1 VMSGYGDTSG
11 GRTLSAAFTA
21 KTFIYIGD
29 KDDSAEAP
37 KQPDKPRA
45 KLGGARPAGG

>member
-1 VMSGYGDTSG
+1 MTGAPDTSG

-29 KDDSAEAP
+29 KEEEPKKPPAP
-37 KQPDKPRA
+37 KP
-45 KLGGARPAGG
+45 GGPKAGG